1 MSKSTVLL
9 AMMASSLIAFP
20 AFASDPEH
28 PPEPP
33 PPPPPIDYDYT
44 GSPPPIPE
52 GGLNCAFISTDHTGN
67 GYWEC
72 QTFMIILSPEP

>member
-9 AMMASSLIAFP
+9 AMMASSLLAFP
-20 AFASDPEH
+20 AFASDPDD
-28 PPEPP
+28 PQDS

-52 GGLNCAFISTDHTGN
+52 GGVNCAFISTDHTGN

-72 QTFMIILSPEP
+72 ETVMIIVSQEP